1 MRGDVFKVLQE
12 ALRARR
18 MTYADL
24 ADTMGLSEPTIKRI
38 FAARDCKLSRIIEI
52 CDALELSLSDV
63 TDNAARQQAEATVLP
78 MATELSLAADPP
90 LFYFLIL
97 LRDLRAPE
105 YIAQVMG
112 LSPTR
117 LHQMGMTLERLG
129 LAEVGAGNK
138 FRLLSHAPIRFRPN
152 GPLLAL
158 LRDINL
164 RFIAKGIT
172 APTTPADHFFT
183 VSRRMRVE
191 SAVEIRRDLNALT
204 EKIAELARLDQLVA
218 REDQLQPFKISGF
231 WGRVDFAGLMK
242 QASETDSST
251 DVLETNERHR

>member
-24 ADTMGLSEPTIKRI
+24 ADTLGLSEPTIKRI

-52 CDALELSLSDV
+52 CDALDLSLSDV
-63 TDNAARQQAEATVLP
+63 TDNAARQKAEATVLP

-105 YIAQVMG
+105 YIAQIMG

-138 FRLLSHAPIRFRPN
+138 IRLLSHAPIRFRPN
-152 GPLLAL
+152 GPLLPL
-158 LRDINL
+158 LKEVNL
-164 RFIAKGIT
+164 RFIAHGIS
-172 APTTPADHFFT
+172 TPSGNADHFFT
-183 VSRRMRVE
+183 ISRRMRSE
-191 SAVEIRRDLNALT
+191 TALEIRQDIEALS
-204 EKIAELARLDQLVA
+204 EKISELSRQDQLVA
-218 REDQLQPFKISGF
+218 PEHLLKPYKIAGF
-231 WGRVDFAGLMK
+231 WGVVDFGALM
-242 QASETDSST
+242 ARPANT
-251 DVLETNERHR
+251 LETVPQDR